1 MASVQSQLVVFDF
14 DWSLADQDTDRWIL
28 EVLDIELRRKMRT
41 MESEGVEWT
50 DVVAQTMKELHAR
63 GGTREQ
69 VEEALRIMPFHPAMV
84 RGVKRLKHQS
94 TPKTTFLC
102 LSASNTVYI
111 STILKARGLE
121 ELFDVIVTNPA
132 KWSDD
137 GCLELE
143 RRVAKGG
150 PPHNCPNGCG
160 PNMCKGAELD
170 AYLERTGQKFDRMAY
185 VGDGSNDFCPI
196 LRFRKQ
202 DVALVRK
209 GRALETRV
217 KHEAEKYG
225 LKCQVKYWAG
235 AWEVEEIF
243 NAF

>member
-1 MASVQSQLVVFDF
+1 
-14 DWSLADQDTDRWIL
+14 
-28 EVLDIELRRKMRT
+28 MRT
-41 MESEGVEWT
+41 SENEGAEWT

-63 GGTREQ
+63 GGTREK

-84 RGVKRLKHQS
+84 RGVKRLKQQS

-102 LSASNTVYI
+102 LSASNTIYI

-121 ELFDVIVTNPA
+121 DLFDFIVTNPA
-132 KWSDD
+132 KWTDD
-137 GCLELE
+137 GRLELE
-143 RRVAKGG
+143 RRVPKGG

-196 LRFRKQ
+196 LRFRKH

-217 KHEAEKYG
+217 KNEAEKYG
-225 LKCQVKYWAG
+225 LQCQVKYWGG

-243 NAF
+243 NTF